1 MKGKA
6 NVRKV
11 ISYLLMF
18 ALIFST
24 FQFGNMSASY
34 ADDGDSTLMP
44 EVVLMADSKELTVDY
59 VNGKHMVQYINM
71 GTETFTIKPD
81 KTYDNGAWS
90 IKNVI
95 SSDSSMVQ
103 KTTGSGENISYQYN
117 AGTDKANGFTL
128 TIELEKKDS
137 SGTVVDSKKYVVNM
151 YYQVDNTVKFSKII
165 VSDADNITD
174 YTKVEYDSINE
185 GGYYQTSVGKDTS
198 KVKIEVYDNDGYIVS
213 QGITYNGSSSN
224 TVNVTGGDNQI
235 KITITKGSI
244 QTIYNLVVTKRG
256 EAFLQSLTP
265 STGTLSPSF
274 NKDVYDYDIT
284 VPTTVEK
291 IAFTPVSVDNSSTI
305 KVDGIV
311 VKSGKKSQDISLDE
325 GMNKIDIMVTT
336 KEGEV
341 STYTVAVTRT
351 PKNRSSYLSALTL
364 SSGTLNP
371 GFNKE
376 LLEYSVTVEN
386 SVTSIYVTPTA
397 EDANATIKVNDKKVS
412 SGVPSKYINLDEGAN
427 KITIKVTDDK
437 DNSSTYILN
446 VSRRYGKDN
455 VNLSSLSLTEGKL
468 SPKFD
473 PETYAYSATVD
484 RGVDKVR
491 VKFTCQND
499 KAKITIN
506 GKEYVSG
513 QESDAIKLD
522 IGANLVTV
530 KVVAEDNKTTTT
542 YKISVIRGDIEGK
555 NDWILVA
562 GEWTFYN
569 GYGQQV
575 KNQWVKYDN
584 KWYHLDI
591 NGHME
596 KGWLKIGDKWY
607 FLNEYGIM
615 QTGWLY
621 EKGYWYYLY
630 GDGSMAR
637 NSWITLN
644 GNWYLFNDLGE
655 MQTGWTLFGGKWYFL
670 NEKGVMQKGWITYDK
685 NKYYLND
692 DGTMRNG
699 WIFTGTTWYY
709 LDSTGKMVRGWQTI
723 NGKRYYFD
731 AKGAMKT
738 GMIFLDGRW
747 INLNNV

>member
-1 MKGKA
+1 MKGKI

-18 ALIFST
+18 TLIFST
-24 FQFGNMSASY
+24 FQLGNMSVSY
-34 ADDGDSTLMP
+34 AESESDTTFVP
-44 EVVLMADSKELTVDY
+44 EIILKADENILKVDKKGSNYVVEL
-59 VNGKHMVQYINM
+59 INM
-71 GTETFTIKPD
+71 GTSSFTIQGATTSDGKTWEVTSVACTNSGMTGKISGSGAQKKYTYSNITNYSDFTFTID
-81 KTYDNGAWS
+81 VVDTSDSTNTKTYKINMS
-90 IKNVI
+90 F
-95 SSDSSMVQ
+95 
-103 KTTGSGENISYQYN
+103 E
-117 AGTDKANGFTL
+117 
-128 TIELEKKDS
+128 IESLLQFNKLR
-137 SGTVVDSKKYVVNM
+137 
-151 YYQVDNTVKFSKII
+151 
-165 VSDADNITD
+165 VSDASNVSNFVEVGYNDVTD
-174 YTKVEYDSINE
+174 
-185 GGYYQTSVGKDTS
+185 GYYRVEMDSDVE
-198 KVKIEVYDNDGYIVS
+198 KVKIQLFDDNSDP
-213 QGITYNGSSSN
+213 ITTGLKVNGSANN
-224 TVNVTGGDNQI
+224 TVDITGGDNEI
-235 KITITKGSI
+235 TITITKNNVSKEYKLI
-244 QTIYNLVVTKRG
+244 VTKKG
-256 EAFLQSLTP
+256 QPLLKSLVP
-265 STGTLSPSF
+265 STGSLSPTFDSET
-274 NKDVYDYDIT
+274 YDYTIS
-284 VPTTVEK
+284 VPTATTS
-291 IAFTPVSVDNSSTI
+291 IAFTPTSIDNSSTI
-305 KVDGIV
+305 KVDGVV
-311 VKSGKKSQDISLDE
+311 VKSGRKSSLISLDE
-325 GMNKIDIMVTT
+325 GSNKINIVVVT
-336 KEGEV
+336 KEGAT
-341 STYTVAVTRT
+341 STYTVEVNREEAF
-351 PKNRSSYLSALTL
+351 RSSYLKSLRL
-364 SSGTLNP
+364 SSGTLSP
-371 GFNKE
+371 TFNKE
-376 LLEYSVTVEN
+376 VLEYDVSVEN
-386 SVTSIYVTPTA
+386 SITSINVTPTA
-397 EDANATIKVNDKKVS
+397 EDTNAEIRVEGKKVP
-412 SGVPSKYINLDEGAN
+412 SGATSKYINLDEGAN

-437 DNSSTYILN
+437 GNSSTYILN
-446 VSRRYGKDN
+446 VSRKYGKDN
-455 VNLSSLSLTEGKL
+455 VNLSSLSLTDGKL
-468 SPKFD
+468 SPKFN

-484 RGVDKVR
+484 KTIDKVR
-491 VKFTCQND
+491 VKFTCQNE
-499 KAKITIN
+499 KAKIVIN
-506 GKEYVSG
+506 DKQYVSG
-513 QESDAIKLD
+513 QESDSIKLD
-522 IGANLVTV
+522 IGANLITV
-530 KVVAEDNKTTTT
+530 KVIAENNKTTTT

-655 MQTGWTLFGGKWYFL
+655 MQTGWTLFGGRWYFL
-670 NEKGVMQKGWITYDK
+670 NDKGVMQKGWITYDK

-709 LDSTGKMVRGWQTI
+709 LDSTGKMVTGWQTI

-747 INLNNV
+747 INLNNI

>member
-1 MKGKA
+1 MKGKLQLK
-6 NVRKV
+6 RI

-24 FQFGNMSASY
+24 FQFGNITASY

-44 EVVLMADSKELTVDY
+44 EVILKADSKQLTVDK
-59 VNGKHMVQYINM
+59 VGGKYMVQYINM
-71 GTETFTIKPD
+71 GTEIFSIEANQS
-81 KTYDNGAWS
+81 YDNGSWS
-90 IKNVI
+90 IKNVV
-95 SSDSSMVQ
+95 SSDSSMIQ
-103 KTTGSGENISYQYN
+103 NSTGSGNSKKYSYN
-117 AGTDKANGFTL
+117 AGDDKANGFTL
-128 TIELEKKDS
+128 TIDLDKKDS
-137 SGTVVDSKKYVVNM
+137 SGQVVDSKQYVVNM

-165 VSDADNITD
+165 VSDADNITN
-174 YTKVEYDSINE
+174 YTKVEYDSISD

-198 KVKIEVYDNDGYIVS
+198 KVKIEVYDNDGYIVNK
-213 QGITYNGSSSN
+213 GITYNGSSSN

-235 KITITKGSI
+235 KVTISKGSI
-244 QTIYNLVVTKRG
+244 QTVYNLVVTKRG
-256 EAFLQSLTP
+256 EALLQSLTP

-274 NKDVYDYDIT
+274 SKDVFDYDMT

-341 STYTVAVTRT
+341 STYTIAVTRT
-351 PKNRSSYLSALTL
+351 EKNRSSYLSALSL
-364 SSGTLNP
+364 SSGSLNP

-386 SVTSIYVTPTA
+386 TVTSIYITPTA
-397 EDANATIKVNDKKVS
+397 EDANATIRVNDKKVS

-427 KITIKVTDDK
+427 KITIKVTDDNG
-437 DNSSTYILN
+437 NSSTYILN

-473 PETYAYSATVD
+473 PETYAYSAKVD

-506 GKEYVSG
+506 DKEYVSG
-513 QESDAIKLD
+513 QESDSIKLD
-522 IGANLVTV
+522 IGANLITV

-542 YKISVIRGDIEGK
+542 YKLSVIRGEIEGK

-569 GYGQQV
+569 GYGQQA

-591 NGHME
+591 NGHMDT
-596 KGWLKIGDKWY
+596 GWLKIGDKWY
-607 FLNEYGIM
+607 FLNEQGVM

-630 GDGSMAR
+630 GDGSMAQ

-644 GNWYLFNDLGE
+644 GKWYLFNELGE
-655 MQTGWTLFGGKWYFL
+655 MQTGWTLYGGKWYYL
-670 NEKGVMQKGWITYDK
+670 NNKGVMQKGWITYDK

-709 LDSTGKMVRGWQTI
+709 LDSTGKMVTGWQTI

-731 AKGAMKT
+731 SKGAMKT
-738 GMIFLDGRW
+738 GIIFLDGRY

>member
-1 MKGKA
+1 
-6 NVRKV
+6 
-11 ISYLLMF
+11 
-18 ALIFST
+18 
-24 FQFGNMSASY
+24 
-34 ADDGDSTLMP
+34 
-44 EVVLMADSKELTVDY
+44 
-59 VNGKHMVQYINM
+59 MVQYINM

-274 NKDVYDYDIT
+274 SKDVYDYDIT

-364 SSGTLNP
+364 SSGSLNP

-575 KNQWVKYDN
+575 KNQWVKYD
-584 KWYHLDI
+584 
-591 NGHME
+591 
-596 KGWLKIGDKWY
+596 
-607 FLNEYGIM
+607 
-615 QTGWLY
+615 
-621 EKGYWYYLY
+621 WYYLY

>member
-274 NKDVYDYDIT
+274 SKDVYDYDIT

-364 SSGTLNP
+364 SSGSLNP

-412 SGVPSKYINLDEGAN
+412 SGVPSKYIN
-427 KITIKVTDDK
+427 
-437 DNSSTYILN
+437 
-446 VSRRYGKDN
+446 
-455 VNLSSLSLTEGKL
+455 
-468 SPKFD
+468 
-473 PETYAYSATVD
+473 
-484 RGVDKVR
+484 
-491 VKFTCQND
+491 
-499 KAKITIN
+499 
-506 GKEYVSG
+506 
-513 QESDAIKLD
+513 
-522 IGANLVTV
+522 
-530 KVVAEDNKTTTT
+530 
-542 YKISVIRGDIEGK
+542 
-555 NDWILVA
+555 
-562 GEWTFYN
+562 
-569 GYGQQV
+569 
-575 KNQWVKYDN
+575 
-584 KWYHLDI
+584 
-591 NGHME
+591 
-596 KGWLKIGDKWY
+596 
-607 FLNEYGIM
+607 
-615 QTGWLY
+615 
-621 EKGYWYYLY
+621 
-630 GDGSMAR
+630 
-637 NSWITLN
+637 
-644 GNWYLFNDLGE
+644 
-655 MQTGWTLFGGKWYFL
+655 
-670 NEKGVMQKGWITYDK
+670 
-685 NKYYLND
+685 
-692 DGTMRNG
+692 
-699 WIFTGTTWYY
+699 
-709 LDSTGKMVRGWQTI
+709 
-723 NGKRYYFD
+723 
-731 AKGAMKT
+731 
-738 GMIFLDGRW
+738 
-747 INLNNV
+747 